1 MPVGT
6 DMGRFYAGKP
16 VRPFGVEAGGWMV
29 FRSLSCRKNRRVRLE
44 GEPCATPDG
53 ATSTMVGR
61 LHRLGVKQPG
71 VELAL
76 APKLLIINLGVGRD
90 GFKGATHRGRYFSYA
105 PDSTQAL

>member
-6 DMGRFYAGKP
+6 DMGRFYTSKP
-16 VRPFGVEAGGWMV
+16 VRPGLRLVAGWFSVVCHVG
-29 FRSLSCRKNRRVRLE
+29 KTAGLE
-44 GEPCATPDG
+44 GEPA
-53 ATSTMVGR
+53 
-61 LHRLGVKQPG
+61 LHRTAPPARWWAVFTGLGVKQPG

>member
-1 MPVGT
+1 MVAGWFSVVCHVGKT
-6 DMGRFYAGKP
+6 AG
-16 VRPFGVEAGGWMV
+16 
-29 FRSLSCRKNRRVRLE
+29 LE

-105 PDSTQAL
+105 PDSTPAL

>member
-6 DMGRFYAGKP
+6 DMGRFYTSKP
-16 VRPFGVEAGGWMV
+16 VRPFGVEVGGWMV
-29 FRSLSCRKNRRVRLE
+29 FRSLSCRKNRTVRRRT
-44 GEPCATPDG
+44 GATPDG